1 MFGKKSGSP
10 LASHFGPSSGGG
22 RRVKKRAL
30 VGLSFLLIISYLGS
44 SLAATVTI
52 NGASGSGGIEFGQG
66 SQITVVCDSTIRT
79 SIDEE
84 WYATSSIFR
93 VKTITLSGINNTS
106 AQNATTDNAG
116 CGGKSLTLKLYASN
130 TIVDIG
136 TTAGE
141 NSTTFTIPAAGE
153 ASGNVATTGA
163 TGLTATSTVGASES
177 SLVLTLS
184 ASLNIN
190 ASNITRVVLESSS

>member
-1 MFGKKSGSP
+1 
-10 LASHFGPSSGGG
+10 
-22 RRVKKRAL
+22 
-30 VGLSFLLIISYLGS
+30 
-44 SLAATVTI
+44 LAATVTI

-84 WYATSSIFR
+84 WYATGSIFR

-106 AQNATTDNAG
+106 APNATTDNAG

-153 ASGNVATTGA
+153 TSGNVATSGA

-184 ASLNIN
+184 NSLNIN
-190 ASNITRVVLESSS
+190 ASNVTRVVLESSS